1 MDYNILEKKL
11 QADGF
16 YGDFKELF
24 MSYLTD
30 RTQYVE
36 MNGDKSSFQAMKI
49 GFYKGHYWD
58 LGYLLCT

>member
-1 MDYNILEKKL
+1 MLFIDVRKAFDTVDYNILEKKL

-36 MNGDKSSFQAMKI
+36 INGENL
-49 GFYKGHYWD
+49 HYEP
-58 LGYLLCT
+58 